1 MYTMTT
7 TTVERLVRSAQ
18 ELLWERG
25 YVGTSPK
32 VLLERAG
39 VGQGSMYHHFT
50 GKADLAAAAIERS
63 AAELREASDASL
75 SGQGSPVARLRRYLL
90 ARREVLRGCRIG
102 RLAYDPEVVADHTLR
117 APVKDTFDWLLRRL
131 GEVVEEAQ
139 QAGELPATLDVRS
152 TAATIVAVVQGGY
165 VMARAT
171 GSSKSFSAAIDG
183 LISLLEG
190 SHPGGGTS
198 SGPA

>member
-7 TTVERLVRSAQ
+7 PTVERLVRSAQ

-32 VLLERAG
+32 VLLERAE

-50 GKADLAAAAIERS
+50 GKADLAATAIERS
-63 AAELREASDASL
+63 AAELRKASDASL
-75 SGQGSPVARLRRYLL
+75 SGQGSPMARLRRYLV

-102 RLAYDPEVVADHTLR
+102 RLAYDPEVVADQTLR
-117 APVKDTFDWLLRRL
+117 APVNNTFDWLLRRI
-131 GEVVEEAQ
+131 GEVVAQAQ
-139 QAGELPATLDVRS
+139 QAGELPATLDVRA

-171 GSSKSFSAAIDG
+171 GSSKAFTDATRG
-183 LISLLEG
+183 LVSLLEG
-190 SHPGGGTS
+190 SAPQ
-198 SGPA
+198 